1 LLAWFRKKSYDAS
14 NYSLSILVF
23 YSHLAHLNMPKI
35 VRLAEASSLSPRKT
49 PQQSRATATRDA
61 ILQSAAIVLRQSGLS
76 GLNTNRVAEVAGIS
90 VGSLYQYYPN
100 KASLLSALSIEQHA
114 QLYAKVER
122 ASSTLGNASLDKSIT
137 KLLSVVLAH
146 QFEQPEL
153 AAALDMAERELP
165 MSDEVLAQ
173 KKLLIAL
180 LVELLSNYRQEIK
193 GDLKTIA
200 MDIQTIV
207 QSLVDAAEMRGEKNT
222 SKLRDRVKRAV
233 LGYLVC

>member
-1 LLAWFRKKSYDAS
+1 LNEKPYDAS
-14 NYSLSILVF
+14 NYSLLILVF
-23 YSHLAHLNMPKI
+23 YSHLAQFNMPK
-35 VRLAEASSLSPRKT
+35 VVKLSEASSLSPRKI
-49 PQQSRATATRDA
+49 PQQGRATATRDA
-61 ILQSAAIVLRQSGLS
+61 ILQSAAIVLRQGGLTA
-76 GLNTNRVAEVAGIS
+76 LNTNRVAEVAGIS

-100 KASLLSALSIEQHA
+100 KASLLSALSVDQHA

-122 ASSTLGNASLDKSIT
+122 AMKSLGTTSLDKSVT
-137 KLLSVVLAH
+137 KLLSVVLSH

-153 AAALDMAERELP
+153 AAALDTAERELP
-165 MSDEVLAQ
+165 MTDEVLSQ

-180 LVELLSNYRQEIK
+180 LVEILSNYRHEIK

-207 QSLVDAAEMRGEKNT
+207 QSLIDAAEMRGEKNT

-233 LGYLVC
+233 LGYLMY

>member
-1 LLAWFRKKSYDAS
+1 
-14 NYSLSILVF
+14 
-23 YSHLAHLNMPKI
+23 MPKI
-35 VRLAEASSLSPRKT
+35 AKLAEASTLSPRKI

-61 ILQSAAIVLRQSGLS
+61 ILQSAAIVLSKEGLS

-100 KASLLSALSIEQHA
+100 KASLLSALSVEQHA

-122 ASSTLGNASLDKSIT
+122 ASKAMSKTSLDKAIT
-137 KLLSVVLAH
+137 KLLTVVLAH
-146 QFEQPEL
+146 QYEQPEL
-153 AAALDMAERELP
+153 AAALDIAERELP
-165 MSDEVLAQ
+165 MTDEVLSQ

-207 QSLVDAAEMRGEKNT
+207 QSLVDAAEMRGEMNS

-233 LGYLVC
+233 LGYLLH